1 MLPAASVAAAPAATA
16 KRILLRSMELQNN
29 HRHPSEASH
38 QTDSLGIPGP
48 RHLQA
53 SRTPGCMA
61 QFSQWPTCPGPS
73 KDLEGPVLDTPV
85 VHLKGGSCGLDTF
98 G

>member
-48 RHLQA
+48 PSLAGFQDARFHGTVQSVAYL
-53 SRTPGCMA
+53 S
-61 QFSQWPTCPGPS
+61 WP
-73 KDLEGPVLDTPV
+73 K
-85 VHLKGGSCGLDTF
+85 
-98 G
+98 